1 MKTSQDR
8 SLVINGRFLGR
19 RATGVDRF
27 AFETVRA
34 IDQLIA
40 AGDPIVAGLRAQ
52 IVVPAALAGMP
63 NPFSHVQLR
72 ASGKGGGL
80 RWEQFALPQ
89 AVRGGLLLN
98 LCNSGPLLYRSQ
110 VTVLHDAAPARVP
123 DSYSRSFVAWYRLMA
138 PSIGRIARR
147 VITVSEFSRREL
159 CEAYRIPLD
168 KIGVVHESGEHML
181 RMHGAQ
187 DAQERALE
195 TAGLVSNA
203 VAGASEVAREAARE
217 GAREVAGAGVCE
229 VAPERV
235 LESAG
240 ERPFVLAVGSLNRH
254 KNFQLVAEAAQL
266 IRDAQFDIVVV
277 GGGDARVYG
286 ASGAVLPGFVKHLG
300 YVSDEA
306 LVSLYRRAACFVYPS
321 RYEGFGLPPVEALA
335 LGCPVIASRLPSV
348 VEACGDAVLYTS
360 PDDPAQ
366 LAALLERVTAD
377 AALRETLR
385 ARGRER
391 TAALTWRATAVKL
404 IEEISPWLM

>member
-1 MKTSQDR
+1 MKTPQAR
-8 SLVINGRFLGR
+8 PLVINGRFLGR

-34 IDQLIA
+34 IDELIE
-40 AGDPIVAGLRAQ
+40 AGDPLVAGLRAQ
-52 IVVPAALAGMP
+52 IVVPAALADMP
-63 NPFSHVQLR
+63 NPFRHVRLR

-89 AVRGGLLLN
+89 AAGGGLLLN

-159 CEAYRIPLD
+159 CEAYRIPFD
-168 KIGVVHESGEHML
+168 KIGVVLESGEHML
-181 RMHGAQ
+181 RMRGAQ
-187 DAQERALE
+187 DARDEQS
-195 TAGLVSNA
+195 GLADAAAS
-203 VAGASEVAREAARE
+203 AGAA
-217 GAREVAGAGVCE
+217 
-229 VAPERV
+229 
-235 LESAG
+235 

-254 KNFQLVAEAAQL
+254 KNFQLVADAARL
-266 IRDAQFDIVVV
+266 IRDARFDIVVV

-286 ASGAVLPGFVKHLG
+286 AANGVLPEFVKHLG

-391 TAALTWRATAVKL
+391 TAALTWRATAVTL
-404 IEEISPWLM
+404 IQEISPWLM

>member
-1 MKTSQDR
+1 MKTPQAR
-8 SLVINGRFLGR
+8 PLVINGRFLGR

-34 IDQLIA
+34 IDELLDA
-40 AGDPIVAGLRAQ
+40 RDPAVAGLRAE
-52 IVVPAALAGMP
+52 IVVPAALAGMA
-63 NPFSHVQLR
+63 NPFAHVQLR

-159 CEAYRIPLD
+159 CEAYRIPFA
-168 KIGVVHESGEHML
+168 KIGVVCESGEHML
-181 RMHGAQ
+181 RMRGAG
-187 DAQERALE
+187 DACGAVPD
-195 TAGLVSNA
+195 AGVADDAGIDA
-203 VAGASEVAREAARE
+203 VAETIRQT
-217 GAREVAGAGVCE
+217 
-229 VAPERV
+229 
-235 LESAG
+235 
-240 ERPFVLAVGSLNRH
+240 RPFVLAVGSLNRH
-254 KNFQLVAEAAQL
+254 KNFQLVAEAARR

-286 ASGAVLPGFVKHLG
+286 ASGAALPGFVRHLG

-360 PDDPAQ
+360 PDDPAE

-391 TAALTWRATAVKL
+391 TATLTWRATAVKL

>member
-1 MKTSQDR
+1 MKTPQAR
-8 SLVINGRFLGR
+8 PLVINGRFLGR

-34 IDQLIA
+34 IDELIE
-40 AGDPIVAGLRAQ
+40 AGDPFVAGLRAQ
-52 IVVPAALAGMP
+52 IVVPATLADMP
-63 NPFSHVQLR
+63 NPFAHVKLR

-89 AVRGGLLLN
+89 AVGGGLLLN

-138 PSIGRIARR
+138 PSMGRIARR

-159 CEAYRIPLD
+159 CEAYRIPFA

-181 RMHGAQ
+181 RMRGAQ
-187 DAQERALE
+187 DA
-195 TAGLVSNA
+195 
-203 VAGASEVAREAARE
+203 REALPEVGSRAANS
-217 GAREVAGAGVCE
+217 GADAAAGAG
-229 VAPERV
+229 
-235 LESAG
+235 G
-240 ERPFVLAVGSLNRH
+240 GGRPFVLAVGSQNRH

-286 ASGAVLPGFVKHLG
+286 ASGAALPDFVKHLG

-391 TAALTWRATAVKL
+391 TAALTWRASAVKL

>member
-1 MKTSQDR
+1 MKTPQAR
-8 SLVINGRFLGR
+8 PLVINGRFLGR

-34 IDQLIA
+34 IDELMA
-40 AGDPIVAGLRAQ
+40 ARDPAVAGLRAE
-52 IVVPAALAGMP
+52 IVVPAALADMT
-63 NPFSHVQLR
+63 NPFAHVQLR

-159 CEAYRIPLD
+159 CEAYRIPFA
-168 KIGVVHESGEHML
+168 KIGVVYESGEHML
-181 RMHGAQ
+181 RMRGAG
-187 DAQERALE
+187 D
-195 TAGLVSNA
+195 
-203 VAGASEVAREAARE
+203 AREAGPDMHDAPD
-217 GAREVAGAGVCE
+217 AGVDA
-229 VAPERV
+229 VAETLRQT
-235 LESAG
+235 
-240 ERPFVLAVGSLNRH
+240 RPFVLAVGSLNRH
-254 KNFQLVAEAAQL
+254 KNFQLVAEAAQR

-286 ASGAVLPGFVKHLG
+286 ASGGALPGFVKHLG

-360 PDDPAQ
+360 PDDPAE

>member
-1 MKTSQDR
+1 MNVPVLPMPLQR
-8 SLVINGRFLGR
+8 PLAINGRFLGR

-34 IDQLIA
+34 LDALIESGA
-40 AGDPIVAGLRAQ
+40 PQVAGLRAE
-52 IVVPAALAGMP
+52 IVVPQALADLA
-63 NPFSHVQLR
+63 NPFRHVTLR
-72 ASGKGGGL
+72 ASGKGSGL

-89 AVRGGLLLN
+89 AAGGRLLLN
-98 LCNSGPLLYRSQ
+98 LCNSGPLLYRKQ

-123 DSYSRSFVAWYRLMA
+123 DSYSRPFVAWYRLMA
-138 PSIGRIARR
+138 PSIGRVARR

-159 CEAYRIPLD
+159 CDAYRIPLG
-168 KIGVVHESGEHML
+168 KIGVVQESGEHML
-181 RMHGAQ
+181 RVGEAQ
-187 DAQERALE
+187 ASPSDASDAAQ
-195 TAGLVSNA
+195 AGNS
-203 VAGASEVAREAARE
+203 
-217 GAREVAGAGVCE
+217 
-229 VAPERV
+229 
-235 LESAG
+235 
-240 ERPFVLAVGSLNRH
+240 RPFVLAVGSTNRH
-254 KNFQLVAEAAQL
+254 KNFQLVAQAAQL
-266 IRDAQFDIVVV
+266 IRDARFDIVVV

-286 ASGAVLPGFVKHLG
+286 ASGGQLPEFVRHLG
-300 YVSDEA
+300 YVSDEE

-377 AALRETLR
+377 AALRDTLR
-385 ARGRER
+385 ERGAQR

-404 IEEISPWLM
+404 MEEISPWLM